1 MRPSP
6 FASRRGA
13 GRKKVKTNKKEKHM
27 SSKEVGLIVIFA
39 FIAIGGFIFLAPEYQ
54 KNAQLKES
62 LAHNQKMVGELKEE
76 IEYKSKIVR
85 KLDAGD
91 AATITRVLR
100 ERFGLIP
107 ADEMVIRFKNNASN
121 LKQAD

>member
-1 MRPSP
+1 
-6 FASRRGA
+6 
-13 GRKKVKTNKKEKHM
+13 M
-27 SSKEVGLIVIFA
+27 SAKEVGLIVIFT
-39 FIAIGGFIFLAPEYQ
+39 FITIGGFIFLAPEYQ